1 MLRTV
6 YIGVSAG
13 TGTGT
18 DVGVGDGVYRCW
30 LISVDD
36 AYLWLLPR

>member
-13 TGTGT
+13 TGTG
-18 DVGVGDGVYRCW
+18 VGDGVYRCL

-36 AYLWLLPR
+36 AYLWLSPR